1 MAESGFQASIQ
12 ELLSG
17 LDGFVSSKS
26 VTGEP
31 IYVNDTVIIPFTEI
45 NLGIGAGAYG
55 KKGSGTAGA
64 VGAKMT
70 PSAVLIIQNG
80 TSKLIS
86 IKDQDTALRVLDMVP
101 SVIDRLKAIA
111 VKEDPAVKEEI
122 DKFASPAENEAAEG
136 KAEASAQ

>member
-1 MAESGFQASIQ
+1 MAESEFNASVK

-31 IYVNDTVIIPFTEI
+31 IRVNDTVIIPFMDVQ
-45 NLGIGAGAYG
+45 LGVGAGAYG
-55 KKGSGTAGA
+55 KKGSGSAGA

-70 PSAVLIIQNG
+70 PSAVLILQNG

-86 IKDQDTALRVLDMVP
+86 VKDQDTALRVLDMVP
-101 SVIDRLKAIA
+101 EVIDRLKAIIQKDDPE
-111 VKEDPAVKEEI
+111 VKAEI
-122 DKFASPAENEAAEG
+122 DRFVQGEEAESKTE
-136 KAEASAQ
+136 

>member
-1 MAESGFQASIQ
+1 MAESEFNASVR

-31 IYVNDTVIIPFTEI
+31 VVVGDTVIIPFMDMQ
-45 NLGIGAGAYG
+45 LGVGAGGYG
-55 KKGSGTAGA
+55 RKGNGTAGA
-64 VGAKMT
+64 VSAKIT
-70 PSAVLIIQNG
+70 PTAVLVLNHG

-101 SVIDRLKAIA
+101 EVVERLKSIVKKDEPG
-111 VKEDPAVKEEI
+111 VKEAIDGIVSEAEEQ
-122 DKFASPAENEAAEG
+122 K
-136 KAEASAQ
+136 